1 MTRRGNFTRG
11 KDDMFVSGKE
21 SSKAGHRDRKKHVL
35 HSHPLLLLISFVVT
49 YFSHFLL
56 GLKHID
62 LGHGTKGEGGGGGAV
77 RWWRGESKGWEEEE
91 AGDSFWSQPL
101 NKSVRARQKE
111 SMRETQRKTERERD
125 GAVSR
130 GLHQVVW
137 SVPPQICCLDV
148 ELCGF
153 SLHSFTCLRVWLWG
167 WFVVPEY
174 FI

>member
-62 LGHGTKGEGGGGGAV
+62 LGHGTKGEGGGGDAV
-77 RWWRGESKGWEEEE
+77 R
-91 AGDSFWSQPL
+91 
-101 NKSVRARQKE
+101 
-111 SMRETQRKTERERD
+111 
-125 GAVSR
+125 
-130 GLHQVVW
+130 
-137 SVPPQICCLDV
+137 
-148 ELCGF
+148 
-153 SLHSFTCLRVWLWG
+153 
-167 WFVVPEY
+167 
-174 FI
+174 

>member
-1 MTRRGNFTRG
+1 MFPPPNKSFPPYKSTQTLFERWQEEATSRVVKMTCLWVAKNLLKQATGT
-11 KDDMFVSGKE
+11 E
-21 SSKAGHRDRKKHVL
+21 KKHVL

-62 LGHGTKGEGGGGGAV
+62 LGHGTKGEGGGGDAV

-111 SMRETQRKTERERD
+111 SMRETQRKTERER
-125 GAVSR
+125 
-130 GLHQVVW
+130 W
-137 SVPPQICCLDV
+137 SC
-148 ELCGF
+148 
-153 SLHSFTCLRVWLWG
+153 
-167 WFVVPEY
+167 
-174 FI
+174 